1 MARKMRLGPKVET
14 TKAEPKKRGRPRK
27 AQLPLSNVTDETIRL
42 HTNAIVAA
50 DREVRLAREKLKAKK
65 EAAKEAG
72 VTLADVA
79 WFIRA
84 KDRDVRDIDAETRR
98 RNRLAKIMNMPLG
111 TQLGLFEDGK
121 TVASKIEDDKIAGAP
136 RPSASIPALAELRA
150 AREAGDKAGR
160 EGKSDN
166 PHPEGSPLGL
176 NWEEGRRA
184 ATVARAQEVF
194 GGVKSAE
201 ELAGETVDA
210 MRELRAAE
218 DAAAA

>member
-1 MARKMRLGPKVET
+1 MARKMKLGAPKGAADT
-14 TKAEPKKRGRPRK
+14 TPKKRGRPKK

-42 HTNAIVAA
+42 HTDAIVAA
-50 DREVRLAREKLKAKK
+50 DRDVRLAREKLKAKK

-72 VTLADVA
+72 VTLSDVT
-79 WFIRA
+79 WFMRA

-98 RNRLAKIMNMPLG
+98 RNRLAKIMNLPLG

-121 TVASKIEDDKIAGAP
+121 SVASKIEDDKIAATAA
-136 RPSASIPALAELRA
+136 RAKIPTLADLQA

-201 ELAGETVDA
+201 ELAGEAVDA

>member
-42 HTNAIVAA
+42 HTDAIVAA
-50 DREVRLAREKLKAKK
+50 DRDVRLAREKLKAKK

-72 VTLADVA
+72 VTLSDVT
-79 WFIRA
+79 WFMRA

-98 RNRLAKIMNMPLG
+98 RNRLAKIMNLPLG

-121 TVASKIEDDKIAGAP
+121 SVASKIEDDKIAAT
-136 RPSASIPALAELRA
+136 A
-150 AREAGDKAGR
+150 ARAKIPTLADLQAARDAGDRAGR

-166 PHPEGSPLGL
+166 PHPEGSPLAL

-184 ATVARAQEVF
+184 ATIARAQEAF
-194 GGVKSAE
+194 GGTKSAE
-201 ELAGETVDA
+201 QLAGEALDG
-210 MRELRAAE
+210 MRALRSTEAAG
-218 DAAAA
+218 AA